1 MRVRVPRHSRAH
13 FAAISMGFVIAAL
26 LATTGASAA
35 DPPPARTTTPPDP
48 VRIDLGLHLGGVYR
62 AGDAPAF
69 PITDRAG
76 ASFGVSAFLAPS
88 RRFSFGLAFERAGLG
103 GEKAE
108 GDLGSLTITRDLS
121 LLWAGLRVHLISTD
135 AVRIGILIGPG
146 LAWQGVDARGFV
158 TPGIGALPS
167 AYACSGGDTAN
178 LALRAGI
185 GGRFMLG
192 SGFSFLADAGFDS
205 VRLTSDVI
213 GDCAP
218 GAGTVSLIGARVGF
232 GYELDVTSF
241 VR

>member
-1 MRVRVPRHSRAH
+1 MRVRVPRRSRAH
-13 FAAISMGFVIAAL
+13 FAAISAGFVIAGL

-88 RRFSFGLAFERAGLG
+88 RRFSFGLAFEHAGLG
-103 GEKAE
+103 GEKAD

-158 TPGIGALPS
+158 TPGIAPPS
-167 AYACSGGDTAN
+167 TYACSGGDTAN

-185 GGRFMLG
+185 GGRFLLG
-192 SGFSFLADAGFDS
+192 SGFSFLADASFDN
-205 VRLTSDVI
+205 VRLSSDVI

>member
-1 MRVRVPRHSRAH
+1 MRVRVPRRSRAY
-13 FAAISMGFVIAAL
+13 FAAISPGFALATL
-26 LATTGASAA
+26 LATTGAGAA
-35 DPPPARTTTPPDP
+35 DAPPARTTTPADP

-69 PITDRAG
+69 PITDRG
-76 ASFGVSAFLAPS
+76 GVSFGVSAFVAPS
-88 RRFSFGLAFERAGLG
+88 RRFSFGLAFEHAGLG

-108 GDLGSLTITRDLS
+108 GDLGSLTITRDLN

-146 LAWQGVDARGFV
+146 LAWQGVDASGLI

-167 AYACSGGDTAN
+167 TYACSGGDSAN
-178 LALRAGI
+178 LALRAGL
-185 GGRFMLG
+185 GARFMLG
-192 SGFSFLADAGFDS
+192 SGFSFLVDASLDN
-205 VRLTSDVI
+205 VRLASEVI